1 MTDHQSKEIT
11 KEQHGIEDV
20 ELAVSQLLRIGVL
33 ISGTIIAIGLILFL
47 VTGKSGYPG
56 KSFPTRFTD
65 ILHGL
70 IVFKSYAIIL
80 TGLFL
85 LILTPVF
92 RVFVSIFVFWKEK
105 DKLYVIITTIVFIIL
120 MISLALGKAG

>member
-1 MTDHQSKEIT
+1 MGDSTNEIT
-11 KEQHGIEDV
+11 KEQQGIEDV
-20 ELAVSQLLRIGVL
+20 ELAVSKLLRIGVL
-33 ISGTIIAIGLILFL
+33 ISGTIITIGLILFL

-56 KSFPTRFTD
+56 HSFPTKFGD

-70 IVFKSYAIIL
+70 FALKSYAIIL

-105 DKLYVIITTIVFIIL
+105 DKLYVVITIIVFVIL

>member
-1 MTDHQSKEIT
+1 MGDSTNEIT
-11 KEQHGIEDV
+11 KEQQGIEDV
-20 ELAVSQLLRIGVL
+20 ELAVSKLLRIGVL
-33 ISGTIIAIGLILFL
+33 ISGTIITIGLILFL
-47 VTGKSGYPG
+47 VTGKSGYSG
-56 KSFPTRFTD
+56 HSFPTKFGD

-70 IVFKSYAIIL
+70 FALKSYAIIL

-105 DKLYVIITTIVFIIL
+105 DKLYVVITIIVFVIL

>member
-1 MTDHQSKEIT
+1 MVDSTNELT
-11 KEQHGIEDV
+11 KEHQGIEDV
-20 ELAVSQLLRIGVL
+20 ELAVSKLLRIGVL
-33 ISGTIIAIGLILFL
+33 ISGTIITIGLILFL

-56 KSFPTRFTD
+56 HSFPTRFGD

-70 IVFKSYAIIL
+70 FALKSYAIIL

-105 DKLYVIITTIVFIIL
+105 DKLYVVITIIVFIIL